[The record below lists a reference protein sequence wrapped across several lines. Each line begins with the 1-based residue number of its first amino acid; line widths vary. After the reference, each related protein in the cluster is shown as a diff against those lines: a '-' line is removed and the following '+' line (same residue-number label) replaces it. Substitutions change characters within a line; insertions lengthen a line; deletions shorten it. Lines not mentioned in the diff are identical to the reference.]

1 MNGNETKGYFYL
13 PLPELF
19 SPRVGVGLEIVEASH
34 GRDFCVRDVVAVK
47 FNIYDDNDSEIVES
61 RGHNSNQQE
70 TTDREDKEFQS
81 LSFKRSVFFSSARRS
96 KQLAY

>member
-1 MNGNETKGYFYL
+1 MEMKRKVIFIFRFRNYSL
-13 PLPELF
+13 HELE
-19 SPRVGVGLEIVEASH
+19 LDWKLWKH
-34 GRDFCVRDVVAVK
+34 RDFCVRDVVAVK